1 MSKLIFEKSHPGAN
15 GFALSPMR
23 EDMRIPDAFLRAERA
38 NLPEVSEVEFTRHF
52 MELSKRAFGVDDG
65 MYPLGSCT
73 MKYNPKVNEW
83 AARQFA
89 ALHPLLPEKYAQGV
103 LSLLYDAGEMLKE
116 ILGMDAFTLQPAAGA
131 QGEMTG
137 VAMIRAY
144 HEHRGDHR
152 RTKMLVPDSA
162 HGTNPATAHVVGY
175 DVVEVASNEN
185 GLVDLDDLRAK
196 MNDEVAGLMLT
207 NPNTLGLFEKDILAM
222 AEIVHG
228 AGGLLYYDGANLNA
242 IMGMARPGDMGFDVV
257 HVNLHKTFATP
268 HGGGGPGSGPVGAK
282 AHLAPFLPVPVLQK
296 DGGAYRWDFD
306 RPLSIGQMHAFYGNV
321 GVVVK
326 AYAYML
332 ALGAEGIRDACRLA
346 VLAANYLRV
355 CLGEDYDIAYDAL
368 CKHEFVLSAA
378 RQMHENHVGAT
389 DICKRLIDMGYH
401 PPTVHF
407 PLIVKEALM
416 IEPNET
422 ESLERLDGFVEAMR
436 AIARECR
443 ENPEIVR
450 TAPHTCPITRVDEV
464 KAARNPVVKYEE
476 A

>member
-144 HEHRGDHR
+144 HEHRSDHKR
-152 RTKMLVPDSA
+152 IKMLVPDSA

-185 GLVDLDDLRAK
+185 GLVDIEDLRAK

-222 AEIVHG
+222 AEIVHA
-228 AGGLLYYDGANLNA
+228 AGGQALKRPSGA
-242 IMGMARPGDMGFDVV
+242 
-257 HVNLHKTFATP
+257 
-268 HGGGGPGSGPVGAK
+268 
-282 AHLAPFLPVPVLQK
+282 
-296 DGGAYRWDFD
+296 
-306 RPLSIGQMHAFYGNV
+306 
-321 GVVVK
+321 
-326 AYAYML
+326 
-332 ALGAEGIRDACRLA
+332 IR
-346 VLAANYLRV
+346 
-355 CLGEDYDIAYDAL
+355 
-368 CKHEFVLSAA
+368 K
-378 RQMHENHVGAT
+378 
-389 DICKRLIDMGYH
+389 
-401 PPTVHF
+401 
-407 PLIVKEALM
+407 
-416 IEPNET
+416 
-422 ESLERLDGFVEAMR
+422 
-436 AIARECR
+436 
-443 ENPEIVR
+443 
-450 TAPHTCPITRVDEV
+450 
-464 KAARNPVVKYEE
+464 
-476 A
+476 

>member
-1 MSKLIFEKSHPGAN
+1 MSELIFEKSHPGAN
-15 GFALSPMR
+15 GFTLSPM
-23 EDMRIPDAFLRAERA
+23 EEAMRIPPEFLRAQKA
-38 NLPEVSEVEFTRHF
+38 DLPEVAEVEAVRHF
-52 MELSKRAFGVDDG
+52 MALSKKAFGVDDG

-89 ALHPLLPEKYAQGV
+89 DLHPLTRPEHAQGI
-103 LSLLYDAGEMLKE
+103 LSLMYDCGEMLKE

-137 VAMIRAY
+137 VRMIRAY
-144 HEHRGDHR
+144 HESRGDAK

-175 DVVEVASNEN
+175 DVVEVKSDDR
-185 GLVDLDDLRAK
+185 GLVDIEDLRAK
-196 MNDEVAGLMLT
+196 MTDEVAGLMLT
-207 NPNTLGLFEKDILAM
+207 NPNTLGLFERDILAM
-222 AEIVHG
+222 ADIVHG

-257 HVNLHKTFATP
+257 HVNLHKTFSTP

-282 AHLAPFLPVPVLQK
+282 AILAPFLPVPVIEKQGETYALNS
-296 DGGAYRWDFD
+296 D
-306 RPLSIGQMHAFYGNV
+306 RPLSIGKLHAFYGNV
-321 GVVVK
+321 GVIVR
-326 AYAYML
+326 AYAYIL

-355 CLGEDYDIAYDAL
+355 KLGEDYEVAYDVL
-368 CKHEFVLSAA
+368 CKHEFVLSTV
-378 RQMHENHVGAT
+378 RQLSENHVGAT

-422 ESLERLDGFVEAMR
+422 ESLQRLDAFAEAMR

-443 ENPEIVR
+443 ENPEVVR
-450 TAPHTCPITRVDEV
+450 TAPHTMPITRVDEV
-464 KAARNPVVKYEE
+464 KAARNPVVCF
-476 A
+476 